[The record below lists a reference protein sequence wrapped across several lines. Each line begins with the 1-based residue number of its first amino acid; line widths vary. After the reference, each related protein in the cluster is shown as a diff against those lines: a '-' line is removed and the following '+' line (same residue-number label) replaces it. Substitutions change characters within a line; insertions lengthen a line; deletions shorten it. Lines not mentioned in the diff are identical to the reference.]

1 MNKPIIVSE
10 NYLWLESEKIIR
22 DIDNPDIFYP
32 ESSIEGK
39 IKVYEDRVNNWFL
52 RLAQKMVKTK
62 SREDYIAVSVA
73 ISYIEAVEQYRQGKE
88 TPDKKSGEWFK
99 KSAKRIFS
107 TSSSDAI
114 KRLWEEGRCGL
125 FHCGFTNGKTYLSHD
140 GSQALEVKGERLEIN
155 PNKFVEAVVNDFN
168 KHIKELYISK
178 PDSDVIKKFLELWDT
193 RWKNS

>member
-1 MNKPIIVSE
+1 MNEQIIVSE
-10 NYLWLESEKIIR
+10 NYLWIESEKIIR
-22 DIDNPDIFYP
+22 AIKNPDIFYP

-52 RLAQKMVKTK
+52 RLAQQMVETK
-62 SREDYIAVSVA
+62 SPEDYIAVSVA

-88 TPDKKSGEWFK
+88 TPNNKSGEWFK

-107 TSSSDAI
+107 TSSSYAI

-140 GSQALEVKGERLEIN
+140 GRKALEVKGERLEIN
-155 PNKFVEAVVNDFN
+155 PKKFVEAVVNDFN
-168 KHIKELYISK
+168 EHIKELYISK